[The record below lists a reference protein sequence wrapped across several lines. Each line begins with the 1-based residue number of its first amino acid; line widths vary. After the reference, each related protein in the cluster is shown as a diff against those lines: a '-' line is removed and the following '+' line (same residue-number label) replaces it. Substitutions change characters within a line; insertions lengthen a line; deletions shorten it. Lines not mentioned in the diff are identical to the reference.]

1 MSRPRPSAVHH
12 TDDGMR
18 RCDGGLAA
26 CAERDEREDDEDD
39 AAAHELEMGP
49 GERRFRRLDARRVED
64 ARDGRLELEQPHDE
78 WTGHRHQHTGDRVRS
93 SIADRRFLPTGKAL
107 DDDQGGR

>member
-1 MSRPRPSAVHH
+1 MAGLPRAPSAMSERM
-12 TDDGMR
+12 TRTMPLPTNSRWGRGNDASEGSMFAASRMR
-18 RCDGGLAA
+18 GT
-26 CAERDEREDDEDD
+26 
-39 AAAHELEMGP
+39 
-49 GERRFRRLDARRVED
+49 
-64 ARDGRLELEQPHDE
+64 LELEQPHDE